1 VSRPT
6 TVPAGPG
13 VHLPP
18 PLLFVAAVGGG
29 IMLDRALPLPVLP
42 EGWRIVNVV
51 AGWTL
56 LAPGLVVA
64 LWALFTFF
72 AARTAVMPNRPARRL
87 VTTGP
92 YRWSRNPMYL
102 SLTMQGAGLALLVNS
117 LWPLLLLP
125 VAVAILIAGI
135 IRREE
140 SYLSRAFGEE
150 YAAYRA
156 RVGRWL

>member
-1 VSRPT
+1 MTRL
-6 TVPAGPG
+6 PAGSTGPG

-18 PLLFVAAVGGG
+18 PVLFVAAVGGG
-29 IMLDRALPLPVLP
+29 ILLDREVPLKVLP
-42 EGWRIVNVV
+42 ESVRILGLL
-51 AGWTL
+51 AGWAL
-56 LAPGLVVA
+56 LASGLILA
-64 LWALFTFF
+64 LWALGTFL
-72 AARTAVMPNRPARRL
+72 AARTTVIPNRPARRL

-102 SLTMQGAGLALLVNS
+102 ALTLQGAGLALLVNT

-125 VAVAILIAGI
+125 VALAILIAQI

-140 SYLSRAFGEE
+140 RYLSSAFGEE
-150 YAAYRA
+150 YDSYRA